1 MNEKMVL
8 LSNGKNHFSFLEDED
23 VEEKKDL
30 LHLTRFPQA
39 RHKPVF
45 TVHMTVNPGLVC
57 L

>member
-8 LSNGKNHFSFLEDED
+8 LSNGKDHFFWEDED

-45 TVHMTVNPGLVC
+45 TVRITVNPGLVC

>member
-1 MNEKMVL
+1 MVL
-8 LSNGKNHFSFLEDED
+8 LSNGKDHFSFLDD

-45 TVHMTVNPGLVC
+45 TVRVTVKPGLVC